1 MNVNSV
7 PESKNPTVA
16 YKEGSRTTVN
26 QPTSESMLEVFT
38 IT

>member
-16 YKEGSRTTVN
+16 YKEGSKTTVN
-26 QPTSESMLEVFT
+26 QSATRSMFEVFT